1 MGLRAF
7 GRAAPATCGGPL
19 GRPET
24 AVYGLGFWIWGFVFR
39 VFERVRLVLF
49 FPEPLR
55 GTLQGLVWE
64 AFRGWVFGYLGGLSR
79 ISDPGDSSVFLF
91 YRASWGL
98 SKPMKTA
105 KRDPCQNRSHSFS
118 LNSDNSK
125 PNIDPKL

>member
-55 GTLQGLVWE
+55 GDFAGPCLGGFSWLGFRV
-64 AFRGWVFGYLGGLSR
+64 FRGV
-79 ISDPGDSSVFLF
+79 
-91 YRASWGL
+91 
-98 SKPMKTA
+98 K
-105 KRDPCQNRSHSFS
+105 
-118 LNSDNSK
+118 
-125 PNIDPKL
+125 